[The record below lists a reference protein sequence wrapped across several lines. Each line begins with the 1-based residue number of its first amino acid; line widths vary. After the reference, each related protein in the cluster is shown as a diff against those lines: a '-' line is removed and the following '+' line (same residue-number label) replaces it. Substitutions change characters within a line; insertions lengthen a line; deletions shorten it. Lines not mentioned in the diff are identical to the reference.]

1 LGLEETGGSQMRTRL
16 VAGAAL
22 IIATVGG
29 SATAAGAQSPNGEDT
44 NCWGVVSSQR
54 AVAEGGLGEHS
65 SSFDTPREGLG
76 NVVRSLGFDHI
87 GEMGAFFGQIDG
99 IEATECG

>member
-1 LGLEETGGSQMRTRL
+1 MRTRL

-29 SATAAGAQSPNGEDT
+29 SATAAGAQSANGEDK
-44 NCWGVVSSQR
+44 NCWGVVTSQLA
-54 AVAEGGLGEHS
+54 AVDGLGEHAS
-65 SSFDTPREGLG
+65 QQQVPRAGLG
-76 NVVRSLGFDHI
+76 NLARTLGFDHI
-87 GEMGAFFGQIDG
+87 SEMGTFLAEIDG

>member
-1 LGLEETGGSQMRTRL
+1 MRTRL

-22 IIATVGG
+22 VIATVGG
-29 SATAAGAQSPNGEDT
+29 SATAAGAQSPNAEDK

-54 AVAEGGLGEHS
+54 VVADGGLGEHS
-65 SSFDTPREGLG
+65 KSFDTPREGLG

-87 GEMGAFFGQIDG
+87 GEMGAFFGEIDG